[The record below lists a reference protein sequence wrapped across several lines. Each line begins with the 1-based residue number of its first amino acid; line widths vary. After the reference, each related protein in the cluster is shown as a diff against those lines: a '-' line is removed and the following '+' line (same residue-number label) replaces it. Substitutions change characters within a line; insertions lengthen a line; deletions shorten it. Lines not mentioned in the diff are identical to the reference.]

1 MRVNGE
7 HCLRRALLLAAIDFE
22 ERGCFRLLTEHY
34 GDCPL
39 FFGRSD
45 GSSGETMLRAMMER
59 RTEQAVG
66 SFRQLYGKTSNA
78 DALRPF
84 FPTAVRG
91 C

>member
-1 MRVNGE
+1 M
-7 HCLRRALLLAAIDFE
+7 LLAAIDFA

-34 GDCPL
+34 DDCTL
-39 FFGRSD
+39 FFSRSD
-45 GSSGETMLRAMMER
+45 GSSGETMQR

-78 DALRPF
+78 DALHPF